1 MHSRIP
7 GQKFPE
13 CPSLDAI
20 CLQSILGSGHRPHPL
35 QAPRPKPLMPLTA
48 KPTFTQASSPDE
60 SPSSVLS
67 SSRWL
72 CLPTP
77 FLGSPWRVTAP
88 QHPQASEGRSVSA
101 LPTSRPCP
109 GCRAYWRQEAQEE
122 AREETAVP
130 AGYLSAIHFIP
141 RLPATEGAC
150 LWRSE
155 AGYSSVPRGL
165 LFVSLWSCT
174 VAGSCYQLPLC

>member
-1 MHSRIP
+1 M
-7 GQKFPE
+7 
-13 CPSLDAI
+13 
-20 CLQSILGSGHRPHPL
+20 
-35 QAPRPKPLMPLTA
+35 T
-48 KPTFTQASSPDE
+48 
-60 SPSSVLS
+60 PSSVLS
-67 SSRWL
+67 SSQWL

-88 QHPQASEGRSVSA
+88 QHPQASVGRSASA

-141 RLPATEGAC
+141 RLLAREGAW

-155 AGYSSVPRGL
+155 AGCSSGAPSPGPPRPLLCAFMELHSGGELLPAPPLLSSLPTVPGPCTLPTAPPWPGLPSSGWPTEGGTRGIPH
-165 LFVSLWSCT
+165 SLHHR
-174 VAGSCYQLPLC
+174 VMEH